1 MLRDIFVI
9 QMSNQVCKFHRSYS
23 RTPVDESLV
32 TGFLGAMS
40 GIIQTMPEGVV
51 KTVPAGNYMFTYTHA
66 AGYIYVLCAD
76 SGDNKEELE
85 KKTREF
91 MMKMV
96 ETYNSY
102 LENPNITKKQKSEM
116 EETLDRILL
125 SEIKVALVGFGGVG
139 KTTLFQLVQGSDV
152 PLDYLPT
159 MFVQYK
165 KMNGKIAETDVLLW
179 DFAGQEKFTPLWPM
193 LLRGTHV
200 ILLVTDSTV
209 ENVLAT
215 KRVFMGLIKK
225 ARPDAIVLG
234 IANKQ
239 DLPKAMAPNL
249 VKKVLG
255 LETEVYPM
263 CAIDPSE
270 RRKFQKI
277 IAHGIELYLEKEKE
291 RQKML

>member
-9 QMSNQVCKFHRSYS
+9 QMNNQVCKFHRSYS

-32 TGFLGAMS
+32 TGFLGAMA
-40 GIIQTMPEGVV
+40 GIIQSMPEGTV
-51 KTVPAGNYMFTYTHA
+51 KTVPAGNYIFTYTHA

-76 SGDNKEELE
+76 TGDDKVALE
-85 KKTREF
+85 KKTRDF

-96 ETYNSY
+96 ESYNTY
-102 LENPNITKKQKSEM
+102 LLDPNLSKKQRMEM

-139 KTTLFQLVQGSDV
+139 KTTLFQLIQGKDV

-165 KMNGKIAETDVLLW
+165 KMDGKIAETDVLLW

-225 ARPDAIVLG
+225 ARPEAIVIG

-255 LETEVYPM
+255 IETEVYPI

-270 RRKFQKI
+270 RKNLQMI
-277 IAHGIELYLEKEKE
+277 ISKGIELYLQKEKEK
-291 RQKML
+291 QKML